1 MRMKSLNLDISS
13 LGTPAI
19 PSPIDA
25 HLPVEQRKRNFVSD
39 QQHILLDD
47 KLENVMSLVAQGK
60 PLPSLEMAGPREFVY
75 FHPEE
80 ISCAVVTC
88 GGLCPGLN
96 DVIRGIVMELTH
108 CYGVRNIYGIPFGYE
123 GLIPSSGHQI
133 RSLTPTR
140 VEHVHERGGSILG
153 VSRGE
158 QDVGEMVDALVR
170 MSVNILF
177 VIGGDGTLRGSS
189 ALAAEIR
196 RRGLPISVI
205 GIPKTIDNDIMFI
218 DKSFGF
224 ETAIAAAVES
234 IASAHTEALGQY
246 NGIGLVKLMGRHS
259 GFIACS
265 AALANNDANYVLI
278 PEVKF
283 SLDGDNGLL
292 KTLERRLEARHHA
305 VIVVAEGAGQELIA
319 GDPGVDAS
327 GNARLKDIGIF
338 LKDRISEHF
347 RALGVPSELK
357 YIDPSYT
364 IRSIPSTSQD
374 SFYCL
379 RLAQHAV
386 HAGMAGK
393 TDMVVGRWHGHYV
406 NLPTEL
412 TTSGRKSVDPQGDLW
427 TSVLESTG
435 QPVKMG

>member
-1 MRMKSLNLDISS
+1 MELPSLDIRS
-13 LGTPAI
+13 LGPCKI

-25 HLPVEQRKRNFVSD
+25 HLPVEQRKSNFVSD
-39 QQHILLDD
+39 DKRVLLDD
-47 KLENVMSLVAQGK
+47 SLDGVMEHIRAGRS
-60 PLPSLEMAGPREFVY
+60 LPSLELAGPREKVF
-75 FHPEE
+75 FLPNET
-80 ISCAVVTC
+80 SCAIVTC

-96 DVIRGIVMELTH
+96 DVIRGIVMELTF

-123 GLIPSSGHQI
+123 GFIPRYGHEV
-133 RSLTPTR
+133 RNLRPSR
-140 VEHVHERGGSILG
+140 VENIHMMGGSVLG

-158 QDVGEMVDALVR
+158 QDVVEIVDSLVR
-170 MSVNILF
+170 MSINILF
-177 VIGGDGTLRGSS
+177 VIGGDGTLRGS
-189 ALAAEIR
+189 LAIAEEIT
-196 RRGLPISVI
+196 RRGLAISVI

-234 IASAHTEALGQY
+234 IAAAHTEARGQY

-278 PEVKF
+278 PEVPF
-283 SLDGDNGLL
+283 ALEGEHGLL
-292 KTLERRLEARHHA
+292 KTLERRLAVRNHA
-305 VIVVAEGAGQELIA
+305 VIVVAEGAGQELIDGEA
-319 GDPGVDAS
+319 GTDAS
-327 GNARLKDIGIF
+327 GNVRLKDIGYF
-338 LKDRISEHF
+338 LKEKIVDYFHGIKT
-347 RALGVPSELK
+347 PIELK
-357 YIDPSYT
+357 YIDPSYL
-364 IRSIPSTSQD
+364 IRSIPASSQD

-393 TDMVVGRWHGHYV
+393 TAMVVGRWHGHYV

-412 TTSGRKSVDPQGDLW
+412 TTSGRKRVDPSGDLW

-435 QPVKMG
+435 QPVRML

>member
-1 MRMKSLNLDISS
+1 MELPSLDIRS
-13 LGTPAI
+13 LGPCTI

-25 HLPVEQRKRNFVSD
+25 HLPVEQRKSNFVSD
-39 QQHILLDD
+39 RQRVLLDD
-47 KLENVMSLVAQGK
+47 SLDGVLDRVQRGLE
-60 PLPSLEMAGPREFVY
+60 LPSIELAGPREHVF
-75 FHPEE
+75 FQPEDT
-80 ISCAVVTC
+80 SCAIVTC

-96 DVIRGIVMELTH
+96 DVIRGIVMELTF

-123 GLIPSSGHQI
+123 GFISRYGHDV
-133 RSLTPTR
+133 RNLNPAR
-140 VEHVHERGGSILG
+140 VENIHMMGGSVLG

-158 QDVGEMVDALVR
+158 QNVSEIVDSLVR
-170 MSVNILF
+170 MSINILF
-177 VIGGDGTLRGSS
+177 VIGGDGTLRGS
-189 ALAAEIR
+189 LAIADEVAR
-196 RRGLPISVI
+196 RDLPISVI

-234 IASAHTEALGQY
+234 IAAAHTEARGQF

-278 PEVKF
+278 PEVPF
-283 SLDGDNGLL
+283 ALEGEHGLL
-292 KTLERRLEARHHA
+292 KTLERRLAVRNHA
-305 VIVVAEGAGQELIA
+305 VIVVAEGAGQDLME
-319 GDPGVDAS
+319 GEVGTDAS
-327 GNARLKDIGIF
+327 GNVRLKDIGYF
-338 LKDRISEHF
+338 LKERIVEHF
-347 RALGVPSELK
+347 QTIGKPVELK
-357 YIDPSYT
+357 YIDPSYM
-364 IRSIPSTSQD
+364 IRSIPASSQD

-393 TDMVVGRWHGHYV
+393 TAMVVGRWHGHYV

-412 TTSGRKSVDPQGDLW
+412 TTSGRKRVDPTGDLW

-435 QPVKMG
+435 QPVRMM

>member
-1 MRMKSLNLDISS
+1 MELPSLDIRS
-13 LGTPAI
+13 LGPCTI

-25 HLPVEQRKRNFVSD
+25 HLPVEQRKSNFVSD
-39 QQHILLDD
+39 RQRVLLDD
-47 KLENVMSLVAQGK
+47 SLDGVLDRVQRGLE
-60 PLPSLEMAGPREFVY
+60 LPSIELAGPREHVF
-75 FHPEE
+75 FQPEGT
-80 ISCAVVTC
+80 SCAIVTC

-96 DVIRGIVMELTH
+96 DVIRGIVMELTF

-123 GLIPSSGHQI
+123 GFISRYGHDV
-133 RSLTPTR
+133 RNLNPAR
-140 VEHVHERGGSILG
+140 VENIHMMGGSVLG

-158 QDVGEMVDALVR
+158 QNVSEIVDSLVR
-170 MSVNILF
+170 MSINILF
-177 VIGGDGTLRGSS
+177 VIGGDGTLRGS
-189 ALAAEIR
+189 LAIADEVAR
-196 RRGLPISVI
+196 RDLPISVI

-234 IASAHTEALGQY
+234 IAAAHTEARGQF

-278 PEVKF
+278 PEVPF
-283 SLDGDNGLL
+283 ALEGEHGLL
-292 KTLERRLEARHHA
+292 KTLERRLAVRNHA
-305 VIVVAEGAGQELIA
+305 VIVVAEGAGQDLME
-319 GDPGVDAS
+319 GEVGTDAS
-327 GNARLKDIGIF
+327 GNVRLKDIGYF
-338 LKDRISEHF
+338 LKERIVEHF
-347 RALGVPSELK
+347 QTIGKPVELK
-357 YIDPSYT
+357 YIDPSYM
-364 IRSIPSTSQD
+364 IRSIPASSQD

-393 TDMVVGRWHGHYV
+393 TAMVVGRWHGHYV

-412 TTSGRKSVDPQGDLW
+412 TTSGRKRVDPTGDLW

-435 QPVKMG
+435 QPVRMM